1 MCHSVST
8 GIFSNT
14 GHCYHYPA
22 QSFNS
27 RGNCFEMGRLNQ
39 LNSTVSLVE
48 YDFVESA
55 TETVKKMDL
64 GSTFHLEVTFH
75 VCRI

>member
-1 MCHSVST
+1 MYHDSISI

-22 QSFNS
+22 QLLIFTCALFNL
-27 RGNCFEMGRLNQ
+27 RGNCFEMGCLNQ
-39 LNSTVSLVE
+39 LNSTVAIK

-55 TETVKKMDL
+55 TEAFEN
-64 GSTFHLEVTFH
+64 ST
-75 VCRI
+75 